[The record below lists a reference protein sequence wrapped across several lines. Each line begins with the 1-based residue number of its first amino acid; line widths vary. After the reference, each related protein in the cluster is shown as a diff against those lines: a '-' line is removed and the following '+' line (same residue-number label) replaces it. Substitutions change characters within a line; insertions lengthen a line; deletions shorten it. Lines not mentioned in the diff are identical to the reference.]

1 MARFET
7 RNSHAM
13 VMTQVVLVL
22 SPIPTTRCS
31 KHDGVMRLK
40 IYNLKLPSWPCTCQ
54 ITQCRIQTL
63 RFGGGGGGGL
73 PQKYFRPFGPQFGL
87 KIWAGRGSR
96 APPLDPL
103 IINKKHSQFRICCP
117 LYVMLANF
125 QTTKGPIKI
134 YSVKDHS
141 LALLGMRHW

>member
-40 IYNLKLPSWPCTCQ
+40 IYNLKLLSWPCTCQ
-54 ITQCRIQTL
+54 ITQCRIQIQTL
-63 RFGGGGGGGL
+63 RLGGGEAVS
-73 PQKYFRPFGPQFGL
+73 PKNIFGPSGFNL
-87 KIWAGRGSR
+87 
-96 APPLDPL
+96 
-103 IINKKHSQFRICCP
+103 
-117 LYVMLANF
+117 V
-125 QTTKGPIKI
+125 
-134 YSVKDHS
+134 
-141 LALLGMRHW
+141 

>member
-40 IYNLKLPSWPCTCQ
+40 IYNLKLLSWPCTCQ
-54 ITQCRIQTL
+54 ITQCRIQIQTL
-63 RFGGGGGGGL
+63 RLGGGGGRRSPPKIFSALRASIWSKNMGGPGL
-73 PQKYFRPFGPQFGL
+73 PGPSP
-87 KIWAGRGSR
+87 GS
-96 APPLDPL
+96 AYY
-103 IINKKHSQFRICCP
+103 Q
-117 LYVMLANF
+117 
-125 QTTKGPIKI
+125 
-134 YSVKDHS
+134 
-141 LALLGMRHW
+141 